1 MNLKELVGT
10 FLLVVGMV
18 LFFDV
23 ALNYGS
29 FHVADLIGLFYL
41 GIIFFVLGGNIL
53 RKHYG

>member
-10 FLLVVGMV
+10 FLLVAGMV

-29 FHVADLIGLFYL
+29 FHVADLFGLFYL
-41 GIIFFVLGGNIL
+41 GIILFVLGGNIL